1 MVAKKHSKKA
11 SSSRGRGYADVLIG
25 LQYGDEG
32 KARIVDMLAKDY
44 DVIAR
49 FNGGANAGHTI
60 ETRDGGKVAL
70 QQVPSGIFYPGK
82 ILYIGSGCVVNVEK
96 LAIEIEKIKNIKE
109 APSEAGQDGRS
120 ARGRQTNIDLSK
132 RLRISCQASV
142 IQPHHLLIDAETGKT
157 IGTTKNGIGPCYADK
172 AYRMDGERLLNIKL
186 GDLLDDP
193 QEYFKKIKENYL
205 AVCGKYGIEHS
216 HADMIVATMESFF
229 NRIRGYIEPDTLFL
243 EKKVQKGA
251 KVLFEGA
258 QSVMLDIT
266 KGSVPYVTSSN
277 TVTAAAYVGGDL
289 SPSYHRKTIGVAKA
303 IMSRV
308 GHGPFASEFGGER
321 SEKYCMS
328 TAEGKSKYPQPV
340 EAKYNV
346 EKLLNSEDY
355 FDIGVAL
362 RVLSGEYGTVTARP
376 RRVGML
382 DLVQLAYAIRM
393 NGVDELMINKCDM
406 LNVFART
413 KRGVLPIVNAYTLD
427 GREIDYVPGTVKA
440 YYNVKTKAVS
450 KKCFAADIS
459 GVRKFSKLPVE
470 LRVLL
475 KEIEKFCGCRVAG
488 VGVGPEREQFVR
500 V

>member
-1 MVAKKHSKKA
+1 MKKALKKIPKSKKF
-11 SSSRGRGYADVLIG
+11 GYADVLIG

-60 ETRDGGKVAL
+60 KTKDGGKVAL

-96 LAIEIEKIKNIKE
+96 LAIEIEKIKNLKGH
-109 APSEAGQDGRS
+109 ATDGHG
-120 ARGRQTNIDLSK
+120 ATPGNRQAKINLSK
-132 RLRISCQASV
+132 RLRISCQASI

-172 AYRMDGERLLNIKL
+172 ANRMDGDRLLNIKL
-186 GDLLDDP
+186 GDLVDDP
-193 QEYFKKIKENYL
+193 QEYFKKIRENYL
-205 AVCGKYGIEHS
+205 AACGKYGVNHA
-216 HADMIVATMESFF
+216 HADNIIATMESFF
-229 NRIRGYIEPDTLFL
+229 NRIKDYIEPDTLFL
-243 EKKVQKGA
+243 EKKVEKGA

-258 QSVMLDIT
+258 QSIMLDIT

-328 TAEGKSKYPQPV
+328 AVDGKSKYPQPV
-340 EAKYNV
+340 EAKYDI
-346 EKLLNSEDY
+346 EKLLKSGDY

-362 RVLSGEYGTVTARP
+362 RVLSFEYGTVTARP

-413 KRGVLPIVNAYTLD
+413 KRGVLPIVNGYTLD
-427 GREIDYVPGTVKA
+427 GRSIDYVPGTVKA
-440 YYNVKTKAVS
+440 YYSVKVEVAY
-450 KKCFAADIS
+450 KKCFKEDVTGA
-459 GVRKFSKLPVE
+459 RKFAKLPAE
-470 LRVLL
+470 LRKLI
-475 KEIEKFCGCRVAG
+475 KELEKFCGCKVAG
-488 VGVGPEREQFVR
+488 VGVGPERDQFVR
-500 V
+500 VRA

>member
-1 MVAKKHSKKA
+1 MAAKKT
-11 SSSRGRGYADVLIG
+11 RGRVGYADVLIG

-60 ETRDGGKVAL
+60 ETKDGGKVAL

-96 LAIEIEKIKNIKE
+96 LALEIEKIRNIK
-109 APSEAGQDGRS
+109 G
-120 ARGRQTNIDLSK
+120 TKVDLSG

-172 AYRMDGERLLNIKL
+172 ALRMDGDKLLNIKL

-193 QEYFKKIKENYL
+193 VLYFKKIKENYL
-205 AVCGKYGIEHS
+205 DACKKYNIDNS
-216 HADMIVATMESFF
+216 HADMIIATMESFF
-229 NRIRGYIEPDTLFL
+229 NRMKEYIEPDTLFM
-243 EKKVQKGA
+243 EKLAGKGA
-251 KVLFEGA
+251 KILFEGA
-258 QSVMLDIT
+258 QSIMLDIT

-277 TVTAAAYVGGDL
+277 TVAAAAYVGGDL
-289 SPSYHRKTIGVAKA
+289 SPAYHRKTIGVAKA

-308 GHGPFASEFGGER
+308 GYGPFASEFGGER

-328 TAEGKSKYPQPV
+328 VVDGKSKYPQPV
-340 EAKYNV
+340 EAKYDT
-346 EKLLNSEDY
+346 EKLLQSGDY

-362 RVLSGEYGTVTARP
+362 RVLSYEYGTVTARP

-413 KRGVLPIVNAYTLD
+413 KRGVLPIVTGYKLD

-440 YYNVKTKAVS
+440 YYDVKVDVEY
-450 KKCFAADIS
+450 KKCFEEDIS
-459 GVRKFSKLPVE
+459 GVKKFIKLPKE
-470 LRVLL
+470 LQRLL
-475 KEIEKFCGCRVAG
+475 KEIEKLCGCRVAG
-488 VGVGPEREQFVR
+488 VGVGPERDQFVK

>member
-1 MVAKKHSKKA
+1 MAAKNAKKSKVTK
-11 SSSRGRGYADVLIG
+11 STRGRAGYADVLIG

-32 KARIVDMLAKDY
+32 KARIVDMIAKDY

-60 ETRDGGKVAL
+60 ETKDGGKVAL
-70 QQVPSGIFYPGK
+70 NQVPSGIFYPGK
-82 ILYIGSGCVVNVEK
+82 TLYVGSGCVINVEK
-96 LAIEIEKIKNIKE
+96 LALEIEKLKNIKG
-109 APSEAGQDGRS
+109 AK
-120 ARGRQTNIDLSK
+120 IDLSK

-172 AYRMDGERLLNIKL
+172 ALRMDGDRLLNIKL

-193 QEYFKKIKENYL
+193 QLYFKKIKENYL
-205 AVCGKYGIEHS
+205 AVCCKYGVQSTPNEVQEL
-216 HADMIVATMESFF
+216 VAKMESFF
-229 NRIRGYIEPDTLFL
+229 NRIKDYIEPDTLFL

-258 QSVMLDIT
+258 QSIMLDIT

-308 GHGPFASEFGGER
+308 GNGPFASEFGGDR
-321 SEKYCMS
+321 SEKYCM
-328 TAEGKSKYPQPV
+328 AVNDNGMSKYPQAV
-340 EAKYNV
+340 EAKYDI
-346 EKLLNSEDY
+346 EKLLSSGDY

-362 RVLSGEYGTVTARP
+362 RVMSYEYGTVSARP
-376 RRVGML
+376 RRVGMF
-382 DLVQLAYAIRM
+382 DLVQLKYAILM
-393 NGVDELMINKCDM
+393 NGVNELMINKCDM

-413 KRGVLPIVNAYTLD
+413 KRGVLPIVD
-427 GREIDYVPGTVKA
+427 GYKLNGKEIDYVPGTA
-440 YYNVKTKAVS
+440 QSYYNVK
-450 KKCFAADIS
+450 ADIS
-459 GVRKFSKLPVE
+459 YKKSFKEDISSVRKFAKLPKE
-470 LRVLL
+470 LQNLI
-475 KEIEKFCGCRVAG
+475 KEIEKFCGCKIAG
-488 VGVGPEREQFVR
+488 VGVGPERDQFVR
-500 V
+500 I

>member
-1 MVAKKHSKKA
+1 MAKKKIQIGS
-11 SSSRGRGYADVLIG
+11 GRRLPSTLRLGSGYADVLIG

-60 ETRDGGKVAL
+60 ETKDGGKVAL
-70 QQVPSGIFYPGK
+70 NQVPSGIFYPGK

-96 LAIEIEKIKNIKE
+96 LAIEIEKLKNLKG
-109 APSEAGQDGRS
+109 STSKAGQVK
-120 ARGRQTNIDLSK
+120 IDLSK

-142 IQPHHLLIDAETGKT
+142 VQPHHLLIDAETGKT

-172 AYRMDGERLLNIKL
+172 ALRMDGERLLNIKL
-186 GDLLDDP
+186 GDLLDDS
-193 QEYFKKIKENYL
+193 QEYFKKIKANYL
-205 AVCGKYGIEHS
+205 AVCGKYGMDHA
-216 HADMIVATMESFF
+216 HADMIIATMESFF
-229 NRIRGYIEPDTLFL
+229 NRIKEYIEPDTLFL
-243 EKKVQKGA
+243 EKKAKKGA
-251 KVLFEGA
+251 RILFEGA

-277 TVTAAAYVGGDL
+277 TVTASAYVGGDL

-308 GHGPFASEFGGER
+308 GHGPFASELGGER

-328 TAEGKSKYPQPV
+328 TEGGKTKYPQAV
-340 EAKYNV
+340 EAKYEI
-346 EKLLNSEDY
+346 EKLLKSGDY

-362 RVLSGEYGTVTARP
+362 RILSYEYGTVSARP

-382 DLVQLAYAIRM
+382 DLVQLKYAILM
-393 NGVDELMINKCDM
+393 NGVNELMINKCDM

-413 KRGVLPIVNAYTLD
+413 KRGVLPIVD
-427 GREIDYVPGTVKA
+427 GYSLEGRDIDYVPGTVKA
-440 YYNVKTKAVS
+440 YYNVKTNVKY
-450 KKCFAADIS
+450 KKCFSEDIS
-459 GVRKFSKLPVE
+459 GVKKFAKLPAE
-470 LRVLL
+470 LRALL
-475 KEIEKFCGCRVAG
+475 KEIESYCGCKIAG

>member
-1 MVAKKHSKKA
+1 MAKKKVQKRSAK
-11 SSSRGRGYADVLIG
+11 GFADVLIG

-60 ETRDGGKVAL
+60 ETKDGGKVAL
-70 QQVPSGIFYPGK
+70 QQVPSGIFYPKK

-96 LAIEIEKIKNIKE
+96 LAIEIEKLENIK
-109 APSEAGQDGRS
+109 GVKVDL
-120 ARGRQTNIDLSK
+120 TN

-172 AYRMDGERLLNIKL
+172 ALRMDGERLLNIKL

-193 QEYFKKIKENYL
+193 QEYFKKIKANYL
-205 AVCGKYGIEHS
+205 AVCGKYGIDHA
-216 HADMIVATMESFF
+216 HADNIIATMESFF
-229 NRIRGYIEPDTLFL
+229 NRIKEYIEPDTLFL

-251 KVLFEGA
+251 KILFEGA
-258 QSVMLDIT
+258 QSIMLDIT

-289 SPSYHRKTIGVAKA
+289 SPNYHRKTIGVAKA

-308 GHGPFASEFGGER
+308 GYGPFASEFGGER
-321 SEKYCMS
+321 SEKYCMA
-328 TAEGKSKYPQPV
+328 TEGGKSKHPQPV
-340 EAKYNV
+340 EAKYDI
-346 EKLLNSEDY
+346 EKLLKSGDY

-362 RVLSGEYGTVTARP
+362 RVLSHEYGTVTARP
-376 RRVGML
+376 RRVGIL

-413 KRGVLPIVNAYTLD
+413 KRGVLPIVNGYTLD

-440 YYNVKTKAVS
+440 YYSVKAKVEY
-450 KKCFAADIS
+450 KKCFDSDVS
-459 GVRKFSKLPVE
+459 GVRKFGKLPKE
-470 LRVLL
+470 LQGLL
-475 KEIEKFCGCRVAG
+475 REIESFCGCKIAG
-488 VGVGPEREQFVR
+488 VGVGPEREQFVK

>member
-1 MVAKKHSKKA
+1 MAKKKIQS
-11 SSSRGRGYADVLIG
+11 RGYADVLIG

-60 ETRDGGKVAL
+60 ETKDGGKIAL
-70 QQVPSGIFYPGK
+70 NQVPSGIFYPGK

-96 LAIEIEKIKNIKE
+96 LAIEIEKLKNIKG
-109 APSEAGQDGRS
+109 AK
-120 ARGRQTNIDLSK
+120 IDLSK

-193 QEYFKKIKENYL
+193 QEYFQKIRENYL
-205 AVCGKYGIEHS
+205 SVCAKYPQLAMIMTPQK
-216 HADMIVATMESFF
+216 ADETIATMESFF
-229 NRIRGYIEPDTLFL
+229 NRIKEYIEPDTLFL
-243 EKKVQKGA
+243 EKLAQKGA

-303 IMSRV
+303 VMSRV

-328 TAEGKSKYPQPV
+328 AVDGKPKYPQAV
-340 EAKYNV
+340 EAKYDI
-346 EKLLNSEDY
+346 EKLLKSGDY
-355 FDIGVAL
+355 FDIGVAM
-362 RVLSGEYGTVTARP
+362 RVLSFEYGTVSARP

-382 DLVQLAYAIRM
+382 DLVQLKYAIKM

-413 KRGVLPIVNAYTLD
+413 KRGVLPIVDGYTLD
-427 GREIDYVPGTVKA
+427 GGSIDYVPGTVKA
-440 YYNVKTKAVS
+440 YYNVKAGVS
-450 KKCFAADIS
+450 YRKCFKEDVS
-459 GVRKFSKLPVE
+459 GVRKFAKLPNE
-470 LRVLL
+470 LQGLL
-475 KEIEKFCGCRVAG
+475 REVEKFCGCRVAG